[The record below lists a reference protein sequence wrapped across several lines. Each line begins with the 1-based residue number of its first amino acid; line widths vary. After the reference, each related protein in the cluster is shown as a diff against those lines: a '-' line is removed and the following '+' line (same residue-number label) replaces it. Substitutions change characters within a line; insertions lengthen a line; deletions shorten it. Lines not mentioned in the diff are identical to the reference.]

1 MRIKGL
7 TKRYSCIF
15 EWKVKATL
23 NLLTY
28 QILYLQGASY
38 KTGIQAGPTIHT
50 FLFSYFSLHFH
61 ENALLLHAGGSDFR
75 LYDGSDLKTSIDEM
89 VGA

>member
-1 MRIKGL
+1 MSEVLFYLYVRSNQKIL
-7 TKRYSCIF
+7 N
-15 EWKVKATL
+15 VKATL

-28 QILYLQGASY
+28 QILNLQGESY

-61 ENALLLHAGGSDFR
+61 EIALLLSSLIARRWRFR
-75 LYDGSDLKTSIDEM
+75 LKDLSIDEM